1 MIVYGNARA
10 GDNTGNVELT
20 ADVSLVASGASRD
33 ATSEQLK
40 SFLISKGLRVTEIE
54 LLTNFRREEA
64 RSFTYRIAIKAD
76 DYEKAL
82 NADVWPHR
90 VGVRLFRNK
99 RTFANTG
106 SWASQSAQTGGNVM
120 TTRQEY
126 SQSSSSPTNIW
137 Y

>member
-1 MIVYGNARA
+1 M
-10 GDNTGNVELT
+10 
-20 ADVSLVASGASRD
+20 SLKGCYIRTIEIFS
-33 ATSEQLK
+33 
-40 SFLISKGLRVTEIE
+40 ISKGLRVTEID
-54 LLTNFRREEA
+54 LLA

-120 TTRQEY
+120 TNRQEY
-126 SQSSSSPTNIW
+126 QNLLSARSTHSLVPVQQISGTESLALQNRFVTPGFATEVFN
-137 Y
+137 